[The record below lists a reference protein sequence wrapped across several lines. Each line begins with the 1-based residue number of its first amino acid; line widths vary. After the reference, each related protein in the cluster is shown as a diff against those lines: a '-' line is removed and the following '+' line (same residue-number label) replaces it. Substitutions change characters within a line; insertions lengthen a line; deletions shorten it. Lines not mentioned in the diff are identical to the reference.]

1 MAGVPRQ
8 RARYGEAMQL
18 SQESSQALQPLHDDL
33 AALSP
38 SFDGIVYF
46 AKDQWHPN
54 NASAVA
60 TVQPESGDTDRFQFY
75 KENIERHRVDLGATA
90 LGEGLKLAS
99 PQFLRSRMNP
109 AHHTTWVHGAIIDGE
124 QVGGLQGA
132 FNSTYGE
139 VPSST
144 RGIESIF
151 KKHEPTVL
159 EVANAFKQFETTV
172 QSTGDV
178 LELSAPTTPNAF
190 IISWDVLGSTQLA
203 KHHYGALRNYLL
215 DMKGTYNGE
224 LHSSDFESFVH
235 DTGDGQDITVW
246 LPETSASFDRADIKS
261 LHLFGKAAILPLIR
275 YMLMDEKDIFEDYK
289 QDIRPRTNISVDLG
303 YVERDKH
310 DERTSQ
316 TYWVNGSALKAHPAQ
331 KISFTPKALNT
342 LLPD

>member
-1 MAGVPRQ
+1 
-8 RARYGEAMQL
+8 MQL

-151 KKHEPTVL
+151 KNMNQPFLKLPTL
-159 EVANAFKQFETTV
+159 LNNLKQPSRALVTFLNS
-172 QSTGDV
+172 QP
-178 LELSAPTTPNAF
+178 LQPLMHLLSAGMFLAPPN
-190 IISWDVLGSTQLA
+190 L
-203 KHHYGALRNYLL
+203 
-215 DMKGTYNGE
+215 
-224 LHSSDFESFVH
+224 
-235 DTGDGQDITVW
+235 
-246 LPETSASFDRADIKS
+246 
-261 LHLFGKAAILPLIR
+261 
-275 YMLMDEKDIFEDYK
+275 
-289 QDIRPRTNISVDLG
+289 
-303 YVERDKH
+303 
-310 DERTSQ
+310 
-316 TYWVNGSALKAHPAQ
+316 
-331 KISFTPKALNT
+331 LNT
-342 LLPD
+342 ITAPFGTTYST